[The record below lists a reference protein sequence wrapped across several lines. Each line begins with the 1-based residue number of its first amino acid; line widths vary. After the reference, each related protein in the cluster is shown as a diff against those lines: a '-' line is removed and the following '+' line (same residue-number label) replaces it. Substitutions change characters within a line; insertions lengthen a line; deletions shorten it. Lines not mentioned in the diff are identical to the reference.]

1 VNDVQRPARSGLT
14 GRGLGKGRLLVSA
27 VVMALAG
34 STVCG
39 VLAQEA
45 PFTFGGGLT
54 ASDTFHVT
62 VFASELPYPYGL
74 AELPDGSLLVGINE
88 PTDGSYFGSTG
99 AIVRLIDDD
108 GDGVADGPP
117 LSVAAG
123 LPGAM
128 SAVRVAGDLVFAVDT
143 LPGDARISILRLG
156 ATADAPLEPLGSL
169 LFSYAEQM
177 DHGTYGIA
185 ATEIADEPGRYDL
198 YFNVGSIANDAVGGV
213 AEVSGLTT
221 GTLMDA
227 SIYRVHIEDEN
238 GVLTG
243 SAPQQIAR
251 GLRNAAG
258 LAIDERTGDLWF
270 EDNGIDTPDNRIE
283 ALSADELNYLPA
295 DAIGGDVED
304 FGFPDSYIDYR
315 SGEAIGRDSTAP
327 IVAFGPTGGSEN
339 EGAAD
344 IALSPRSFPNRLDD
358 GVFVGFHG
366 QWDEVGEANE
376 ENPVAYVDRET
387 GVVTH
392 VVSNDEPLI
401 GHLDGL
407 LATHDAL
414 YLADMTGTGSLVGT
428 EPTGVIYRV
437 SPR

>member
-1 VNDVQRPARSGLT
+1 MNDVQRRWKSGLT
-14 GRGLGKGRLLVSA
+14 RREWGKGRLLVSA
-27 VVMALAG
+27 VVVALAG

-39 VLAQEA
+39 VLAQGA
-45 PFTFGGGLT
+45 PFTFGGELA
-54 ASDTFHVT
+54 ASDTFQVT
-62 VFASELPYPYGL
+62 VFASDLPYPYGL
-74 AELPDGSLLVGINE
+74 AELPDGSILVGINE
-88 PTDGSYFGSTG
+88 PTDGSYFDSTG
-99 AIVRLIDDD
+99 AIVRLADDN

-117 LSVAAG
+117 LSVATG

-156 ATADAPLEPLGSL
+156 ATPDAPLEPLGSL
-169 LFSYAEQM
+169 MFSYAEQM

-185 ATEIADEPGRYDL
+185 AAEIARGYEL
-198 YFNVGSIANDAVGGV
+198 FFNVGSMTNDAAGGT

-227 SIYRVHIEDEN
+227 SIYRVHIEDGD
-238 GVLTG
+238 GVLAV
-243 SAPQQIAR
+243 SAPEQIAR

-295 DAIGGDVED
+295 DAIGGDVES

-315 SGEAIGRDSTAP
+315 SGEVIGPASTAP
-327 IVAFGPTGGSEN
+327 VVAFGPTGGSEN

-344 IALSPRSFPNRLDD
+344 IALAPASFPAGLND

-366 QWDEVGEANE
+366 QWDEVGEENE

-407 LATHDAL
+407 LATRDAL

-428 EPTGVIYRV
+428 VPTGVIYRV
-437 SPR
+437 APR